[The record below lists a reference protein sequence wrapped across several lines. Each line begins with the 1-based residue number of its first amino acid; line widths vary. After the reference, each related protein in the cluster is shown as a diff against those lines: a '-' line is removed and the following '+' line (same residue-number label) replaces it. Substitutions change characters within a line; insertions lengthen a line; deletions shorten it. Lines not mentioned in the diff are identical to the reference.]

1 MKADLKSS
9 YLLSIIFKGVKIMI
23 LKLILLITYIALFMF
38 WLSILLPKLKTTY
51 KMYKKLKEKEQR
63 EESFKRKMKELE
75 IK

>member
-1 MKADLKSS
+1 
-9 YLLSIIFKGVKIMI
+9 MI